1 MTKTT
6 NFTSANAAIT
16 AIKNGEFAV
25 KRISTSEGFTKEEVA
40 ENRKAIRESRMLE
53 TEAVIEGIKNE
64 MGVSE
69 TVASAIFSRAWETS
83 HSSGW
88 DEVKME
94 IDELIDFANI
104 IMNEK

>member
-16 AIKNGEFAV
+16 AIKNGEFSV
-25 KRISTSEGFTKEEVA
+25 KRISISEGFTKEEVA
-40 ENRKAIRESRMLE
+40 ENRKEIRKSLVLE

-88 DEVKME
+88 DEVEME